1 MQDVKLLD
9 LSLKTFEPTQFVE
22 CQSNRR
28 NDAAKVTH
36 TATAHLTIY
45 SLCRRRRVCCLAA
58 RG

>member
-1 MQDVKLLD
+1 VQDVKLLD

-36 TATAHLTIY
+36 TAARY